1 MAIVILAGG
10 RQNSSSLR
18 VGMHNKYL
26 FLSEKAVEQIRSAKD
41 KDELGNAISR
51 ALGDLGFQ
59 SFHFSCFKKDKDELV
74 YDPTCC
80 AWAGDFFEAYRR
92 EDWNAANP
100 LLRRSILECNT
111 FAWSAV
117 DNPTDTDY
125 QRYMGFLRDG
135 GIQSGVIVHVATG
148 NTMSGISAEMAT
160 AQSFSLDIVK
170 AVSIVT
176 QAAMMRAELLGLGKA
191 SAIEESIAGR
201 LLTAT
206 QLEILKWAA
215 EGKSNS
221 DIATIMGMSKRGID
235 YHMGEILRKLGV
247 ATRIQAISTYFGQR

>member
-1 MAIVILAGG
+1 
-10 RQNSSSLR
+10 
-18 VGMHNKYL
+18 MHNKYL

-41 KDELGNAISR
+41 KDELGKAISR
-51 ALGDLGFQ
+51 ALEDLGFH
-59 SFHFSCFKKDKDELV
+59 SFHFSCYKKDKDELV
-74 YDPTCC
+74 HDPTCC
-80 AWAGDFFEAYRR
+80 AWEGDFLEAYRR
-92 EDWNAANP
+92 EGWNEVNP
-100 LLRRSILECNT
+100 LLKRSILQRNSFT
-111 FAWSAV
+111 WSAS
-117 DNPTDTDY
+117 DHPADDDY
-125 QRYMGFLRDG
+125 QRYMDFLRQG

-160 AQSFSLDIVK
+160 AQSFSLDVIN

-191 SAIEESIAGR
+191 STVEESIAGR
-201 LLTAT
+201 ILTTT

-247 ATRIQAISTYFGQR
+247 ATRIQAISSYFGQR